1 MPCSKSLISTN
12 SCRPQSSPMTQ
23 GLVAFYRKGNLS
35 PKRQSHSLRVTQQ
48 CMAEV
53 AFEPKAWWFLFLTT
67 KLDLF
72 SQNESKT
79 LPAARK
85 IDGPTQTRRHS
96 DDMVLEIREADRA
109 AGGNLGSPSQRQD
122 TRAPSCPSCPSTS
135 PESPHSTMPS
145 VAFTGTVKVGQ
156 V

>member
-1 MPCSKSLISTN
+1 M
-12 SCRPQSSPMTQ
+12 SSSEQPHDIGVSSIT
-23 GLVAFYRKGNLS
+23 FYGKGNLS

-85 IDGPTQTRRHS
+85 IDGPTQTRRDS
-96 DDMVLEIREADRA
+96 DDMVSAILRNQGREADGA

-135 PESPHSTMPS
+135 PKSPHSTMPS
-145 VAFTGTVKVGQ
+145 VAFTGTIKVGQ